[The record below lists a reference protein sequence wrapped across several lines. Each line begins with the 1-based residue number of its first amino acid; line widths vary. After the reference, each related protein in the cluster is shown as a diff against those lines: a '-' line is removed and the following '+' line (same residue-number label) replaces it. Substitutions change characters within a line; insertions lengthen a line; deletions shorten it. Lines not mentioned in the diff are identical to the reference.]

1 MKSEFGIS
9 AIETTELLNNNSW
22 GKSLK
27 NRIISILQSAKASAP
42 KGKSL
47 GYDIDKAIEIV
58 EKSETPK
65 IAKERLA
72 KELKIKPMA
81 QKDDAQKIK
90 DNGFILE
97 GEAGVEMKLS
107 LLSL

>member
-1 MKSEFGIS
+1 MQ
-9 AIETTELLNNNSW
+9 SW
-22 GKSLK
+22 SKPIK
-27 NRIISILQSAKASAP
+27 NRIISILQSAKANTP

-47 GYDIDKAIEIV
+47 GYDIDKAIEIA

-81 QKDDAQKIK
+81 PRGDAQSLK
-90 DNGFILE
+90 DNEFLQE
-97 GEAGVEMKLS
+97 GEDGVELMLS